1 MYFQNP
7 APNLNELYLDE
18 REFYEFPF
26 RDEMKA
32 AITREEEL
40 VDSIFFKTEDFD
52 A

>member
-1 MYFQNP
+1 MYFETP
-7 APNLNELYLDE
+7 ANNLHDLFLDE
-18 REFYEFPF
+18 REFYEFPY

-40 VDSIFFKTEDFD
+40 VDSIFLKTVDFD